1 MVSMEAEAIHLPL
14 VRPGD
19 SATKI
24 LLAALKDL
32 HPPLKNGDVLVI
44 ASKILATAEGRIVNL
59 AEVKATRRAA
69 KLASKYGMNPA
80 HVQVIL
86 DESDTVLGGIHKTLI
101 TLKDDVLIANGGVDK
116 SNAPANHVIVWP
128 SNSDRWAA
136 KIRQN
141 VDSQLKAKV
150 AVIVADS
157 RVHPLRI
164 GTIGCAIGLSGLD
177 PIREY
182 RGVND
187 LFGKPLLISRL
198 AVADDLAST
207 AHVLMGEA
215 AEQLGLVV
223 IRNAPIVC
231 SEEKNSRDMVIQPEE
246 CLFMG
251 SIFRY
256 PFKLRKMQGQTSS
269 SKEGLIWH
277 RSPNA

>member
-1 MVSMEAEAIHLPL
+1 MEAEAIHLPL
-14 VRPGD
+14 FRQGD
-19 SATKI
+19 DATKI

-32 HPPLKNGDVLVI
+32 HPPLKDGDVLVI
-44 ASKILATAEGRIVNL
+44 ASKILASAEGRAVDL
-59 AEVKATRRAA
+59 TEVKPGRRAT
-69 KLASKYGMNPA
+69 KLASKYKMDPA

-86 DESDTVLGGIHKTLI
+86 DESDSVLGGIHKTLI
-101 TLKDDVLIANGGVDK
+101 TLKNDVLIANGGVDK
-116 SNAPANHVIVWP
+116 SNAPANHVILWP
-128 SNSDRWAA
+128 SDPDHWAA

-141 VDSQLKAKV
+141 IRSQLKVKV

-182 RGVND
+182 RGVID

-223 IRNAPIVC
+223 IRNAPIVR
-231 SEEKNSRDMVIQPEE
+231 SEEKNSKDMVIQPEE

-256 PFKLRKMQGQTSS
+256 PSKLRKMRGQPRG
-269 SKEGLIWH
+269 SKEGLISH
-277 RSPNA
+277 PSSNA